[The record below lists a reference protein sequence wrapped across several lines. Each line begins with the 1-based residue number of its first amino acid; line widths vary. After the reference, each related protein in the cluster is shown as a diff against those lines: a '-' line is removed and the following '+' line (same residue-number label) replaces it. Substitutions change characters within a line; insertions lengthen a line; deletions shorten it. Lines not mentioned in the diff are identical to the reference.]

1 MKKPSF
7 LLLLLALPLLLA
19 GVDYG
24 KRENWVIL
32 EDGETKASYD
42 LFYIYPTLVSDKKK
56 PYMDWSDPK
65 TAAKTLGF
73 VTAQTKGIFGGD
85 ARVFA
90 PYVRQLEY
98 SRIRSAV
105 KGSGTAPSE
114 DMAKGCEDTLEAF
127 LYYLKH
133 YNNGRPFVLL
143 GHSQGSVD
151 LYYVLRVSP
160 VFSGESSFVAAYLPG
175 LRVTKQEWEKDFR
188 GKALSP
194 AKGERDIR
202 CVIFWNTQNKEAANS
217 LFSGKD
223 ALCIN
228 PLNWTTEE
236 IPADASLNKGAFFY
250 DYRNKKSRRKP
261 HFCGAVVSREK
272 GALIVKLPSMSKYD
286 AKGFMGKGV
295 FHMNDIWFF
304 AENIRCNALTRVN
317 EWKKEKASS
326 LQGK

>member
-1 MKKPSF
+1 
-7 LLLLLALPLLLA
+7 
-19 GVDYG
+19 

-42 LFYIYPTLVSDKKK
+42 LFYIYPTLVSHKKK

-65 TAAKTLGF
+65 TAAKTVGF

-98 SRIRSAV
+98 TRIKDFLS
-105 KGSGTAPSE
+105 SGKASSSE
-114 DMAKGCEDTLEAF
+114 DMTRGCEDTLEAF

-143 GHSQGSVD
+143 GHSQGSMD
-151 LYYVLRVSP
+151 LYYVLRVCP
-160 VFSGESSFVAAYLPG
+160 VFSGKSSFVAAYLPG
-175 LRVTKQEWEKDFR
+175 LRVTFETWEKDFR
-188 GKALSP
+188 TKAIAP
-194 AKGERDIR
+194 AKGEKDVR
-202 CVIFWNTQNKEAANS
+202 CVIFWNTQNEEAADS
-217 LFSGKD
+217 LFSGKG

-228 PLNWTTEE
+228 PLSWTTGET
-236 IPADASLNKGAFFY
+236 PADASLNKGAFFY
-250 DYRNKKSRRKP
+250 DYRNGKSRKVPR
-261 HFCGAVVSREK
+261 FCGAFVSREK
-272 GALIVKLPSMSKYD
+272 GALIVNLPSMSQYD

-304 AENIRCNALTRVN
+304 AENIRLNASARVN
-317 EWKKEKASS
+317 EWKKEKTSS
-326 LQGK
+326 LPGK